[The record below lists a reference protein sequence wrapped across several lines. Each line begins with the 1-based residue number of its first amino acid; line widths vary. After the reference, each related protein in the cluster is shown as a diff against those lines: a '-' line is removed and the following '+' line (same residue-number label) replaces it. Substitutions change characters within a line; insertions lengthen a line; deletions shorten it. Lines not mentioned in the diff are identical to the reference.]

1 MTITYPVPYSAQ
13 KPYPIRLRTKTS
25 FTAPKSKIALVIL
38 FWLGSKPTGV
48 VPFIVSKELTG
59 EEGDPGAQFD
69 SSLVNDLVGRVSNLL
84 PQIQVDQLRVA
95 IQDHPLLKD
104 QLEPMQMGISYLWKL
119 AEITFSEPRPNS
131 AERKGGQRF
140 PKNISYSSAIDLI
153 SALADLDESAVL
165 RTLITWALPGL
176 NIEPSTVAE
185 KALTRVLTHSSERS
199 LFMLKLNGDDFI
211 FTQPGILD
219 RLGGGVPSVDIKTD
233 DELMGS
239 TRILRPLL
247 ADGLNLYA
255 EVSNGR
261 ATLSSHAGTADAAKA
276 YVGRARLYE
285 SLFNSEDV
293 NAKNEIQEENI
304 QTGVEATFPRNRV
317 VVGAPGTG
325 KSYRL
330 DEDAL
335 SVGAEV
341 TRTVF
346 HSATSFTQ
354 FFGSLRPMSSKDDER
369 EVAFKFIPGPFIRTL
384 VAALRQPSR
393 AQVLLIEE
401 LNRADAAAV
410 FGDVFQ
416 LLDRDMI
423 GSSSYSIS
431 VSTECRAYL
440 ERELPGYDFNSIRI
454 PANFWIWCTLNPAD
468 QGVGHLDAAFLRR
481 WTREYVSIDA
491 GSEAVSHHILRLPQH
506 SLTIPWNGFRIRLN
520 ELLSTKL
527 ERKIPEDRLLG
538 PFFFTPAEFGSAN
551 HDFLFCDK
559 LLNYVADDILRHS
572 KSDFFGSP
580 KLATFSNIRSD
591 YFSTDHSLIRSWLAA
606 NFDSL
611 IAPMQPIDSFLPDT
625 QEPTPEKDV

>member
-1 MTITYPVPYSAQ
+1 
-13 KPYPIRLRTKTS
+13 
-25 FTAPKSKIALVIL
+25 
-38 FWLGSKPTGV
+38 
-48 VPFIVSKELTG
+48 
-59 EEGDPGAQFD
+59 
-69 SSLVNDLVGRVSNLL
+69 
-84 PQIQVDQLRVA
+84 
-95 IQDHPLLKD
+95 
-104 QLEPMQMGISYLWKL
+104 
-119 AEITFSEPRPNS
+119 
-131 AERKGGQRF
+131 
-140 PKNISYSSAIDLI
+140 
-153 SALADLDESAVL
+153 
-165 RTLITWALPGL
+165 
-176 NIEPSTVAE
+176 
-185 KALTRVLTHSSERS
+185 
-199 LFMLKLNGDDFI
+199 
-211 FTQPGILD
+211 
-219 RLGGGVPSVDIKTD
+219 
-233 DELMGS
+233 MGS

-247 ADGLNLYA
+247 ADGLNFYA
-255 EVSNGR
+255 ELSEGR
-261 ATLSSHAGTADAAKA
+261 AALSSHVGTANDAKA

-285 SLFNSEDV
+285 SLFNSEDIT
-293 NAKNEIQEENI
+293 AKSETQEENI
-304 QTGVEATFPRNRV
+304 QTVVEAPFPRNRV

-346 HSATSFTQ
+346 HSAMSFTQ

-384 VAALRQPSR
+384 VAALRQPSI

-416 LLDRDMI
+416 LLDRDMT

-431 VSTECRAYL
+431 VSTECRTYL
-440 ERELPGYDFNSIRI
+440 ETQLPGYDFNSISI
-454 PANFWIWCTLNPAD
+454 PSNFWIWCTLNPAD

-506 SLTIPWNGFRIRLN
+506 SLTVPWNGFRIRLN

-527 ERKIPEDRLLG
+527 ERRIPEDRLLG
-538 PFFFTPAEFGSAN
+538 PFFFTPAELGSSN

-580 KLATFSNIRSD
+580 KLATFSSIRND
-591 YFSTDHSLIRSWLAA
+591 YFSNDHSLIRSWLTA

-611 IAPMQPIDSFLPDT
+611 IVPLQSVDEIPSDSL
-625 QEPTPEKDV
+625 EPTVENDA